1 MKNRKNNK
9 ITLFTIFAIIITIIA
24 LIATSGT
31 YAKYTSTLNANASE
45 AEIAKWSVWID
56 NNQLGKTTTPITF
69 DIFETIND
77 TAGSGSTETD
87 VYQSGL
93 ANSKNIIAP
102 GTCGEKSFN
111 IINKSDVNV
120 HLDINVT
127 LGEDNPDIP
136 ILFALGEN
144 GADTSDLEYYSAE
157 EFVEA
162 LKINSS
168 TGQAK
173 IDVADTIPYA
183 GDKESGEKIE
193 LTLYWKWDFEHTD
206 PDLGKTERDKS
217 DTAIGLFASTSPL
230 TYEVGLSFTATQID

>member
-31 YAKYTSTLNANASE
+31 YAKYTSTLNANTSE

-77 TAGSGSTETD
+77 TASFGSTETD
-87 VYQSGL
+87 VYQSG
-93 ANSKNIIAP
+93 STKIAP
-102 GTCGEKSFN
+102 GTWGEKSFD

-136 ILFALGEN
+136 ILFALGEK
-144 GADTSDLEYYSAE
+144 GADTSDLDYYTAG

-162 LKINSS
+162 LKIDPEE
-168 TGQAK
+168 GKAK

-183 GDKESGEKIE
+183 GDKEAGEKIE
-193 LTLYWKWDFEHTD
+193 LTLYWKWAFEDTSSD
-206 PDLGKTERDKS
+206 SAKAERDES
-217 DTAIGLFASTSPL
+217 DTDIGLKSSTSPL